1 MLRTARP
8 LWATSARG
16 FATKGPATFV
26 SRTRTA
32 QVGSASQPRL
42 DSPSTTRKPLSLVH
56 KTYYA
61 TKPANPEEEKKWGE
75 AKLKPHP
82 ESVSTESSVRHLM
95 EPDQAGGS
103 AKPVSEG
110 ISHDLVCIG
119 AAAMNG
125 MIEGVFESMSLIIC
139 WVQLEP
145 RQRNICTEYRA
156 ERVLFPWPCR
166 NHPLPRHILQQSIS
180 FLGSEYR
187 LANVIE
193 FSQQHPDDTR

>member
-8 LWATSARG
+8 LWSTSARG
-16 FATKGPATFV
+16 VAFKGPATLI

-32 QVGSASQPRL
+32 QVGSVSQPRL
-42 DSPSTTRKPLSLVH
+42 DSPSTTRKPLSLIH

-95 EPDQAGGS
+95 EPDQASGS

-119 AAAMNG
+119 AVATKG
-125 MIEGVFESMSLIIC
+125 MLEGVVESISLISC
-139 WVQLEP
+139 WVQLES
-145 RQRNICTEYRA
+145 RQRNVCTEHRA

-166 NHPLPRHILQQSIS
+166 NHSLPRHILQQFVS
-180 FLGSEYR
+180 FLGSE
-187 LANVIE
+187 
-193 FSQQHPDDTR
+193 H